1 MIRKRLCCVFFFIC
15 FIYVFFSVQNLSAL
29 PNVSSLAGDIGDSF
43 SSGKNSAKNTGVKKT
58 AGSANGQSEGT
69 RTANVADLQIQ
80 AEIEKGTPA
89 SLRSAVSRIR
99 QQGKNASEREKLL
112 LYVATSIYTIVYPAE
127 RLTWELPELT
137 ENSIYRSSIES
148 AKMGSYDFNNEK
160 SSDYLTLV
168 LPSLL
173 LFTTPN
179 VKNYYAEAQIALT
192 KAMDINPNAILA
204 PYFLGVVYSRQG
216 KYQQA
221 VKPLETAYKIQSDC
235 VPVATAYIQ
244 VLLALGRAKDAYNA
258 GVKSLLKN
266 NNNRELLTLC
276 AKAAFEMNDWELA
289 DQYVSQVLQGDSTN
303 AQCQLMRARILLEQG
318 DYLRSSAALDL
329 FSRTEKPNREYYL
342 VRLRLLQDWN
352 KNMNYA
358 ASTATEALQKF
369 PNDTAILLAAA
380 GIASESGVRI
390 NDLTASQMA
399 SKILGD
405 QPDNADAMVIMV
417 KEAIKNEQWQTAFN
431 NSLKLLQIR
440 SNDQARLLH
449 IDACLGLGKFADAK
463 DNAQALYGSWPQNE
477 EIQIMYIRTLIA
489 TKSNEEALKLIENL
503 LPNAAQK
510 TKSSLYYQRSRLAGS
525 DAGKLNDLRS
535 SLTSNPR
542 NEDALYDLYRYY
554 YKKQDYKK
562 AQYYL
567 RQVIAIKP
575 SDQKLLNQQ
584 NELEKLLAN

>member
-1 MIRKRLCCVFFFIC
+1 MIRKQHCCVFFCIC
-15 FIYVFFSVQNLSAL
+15 FIYFFASVLNLFAS
-29 PNVSSLAGDIGDSF
+29 PNTFTGAAGDSF
-43 SSGKNSAKNTGVKKT
+43 SAGKNSAKSTGIKKT
-58 AGSANGQSEGT
+58 AGTNSQSGGAS
-69 RTANVADLQIQ
+69 RTATAAELQALAD
-80 AEIEKGTPA
+80 IEKGTPA
-89 SLRSAVSRIR
+89 SLRSAASRIR
-99 QQGKNASEREKLL
+99 QQGKAVNEREKLL
-112 LYVATSIYTIVYPAE
+112 LYVATSIYTIVYPSE

-173 LFTTPN
+173 LFTAPN
-179 VKNYYAEAQIALT
+179 VKNYYTEAQISLT
-192 KAMDINPNAILA
+192 KAMEVNPNAILA
-204 PYFLGVVYSRQG
+204 PYFLGTIYSRQG

-244 VLLALGRAKDAYNA
+244 ALLSLGRAKDAYNA

-276 AKAAFEMNDWELA
+276 AQSAFEMNDWELA
-289 DQYVSQVLQGDSTN
+289 DQYVSQVLQSDSTN

-318 DYLRSSAALDL
+318 DYLRASAALDL
-329 FSRTEKPNREYYL
+329 FSRNEKPNREYYL

-358 ASTATEALQKF
+358 ATTATEALQKF

-380 GIASESGVRI
+380 GIASESGIRI

-399 SKILGD
+399 SKILGE

-417 KEAIKNEQWQTAFN
+417 KEAIKNEQWQTAYN
-431 NSLKLLQIR
+431 NSAKLLQIR
-440 SNDQARLLH
+440 SDDQAKLLR
-449 IDACLGLGKFADAK
+449 IDACLGLGKYADAK
-463 DNAQALYGSWPQNE
+463 ENAQILYGSRPQNE

-489 TKSNEEALKLIENL
+489 TKSGDEALKLIESL

-510 TKSSLYYQRSRLAGS
+510 TKSALYYQRSRLAAS

-542 NEDALYDLYRYY
+542 NEAALYDLYRYY